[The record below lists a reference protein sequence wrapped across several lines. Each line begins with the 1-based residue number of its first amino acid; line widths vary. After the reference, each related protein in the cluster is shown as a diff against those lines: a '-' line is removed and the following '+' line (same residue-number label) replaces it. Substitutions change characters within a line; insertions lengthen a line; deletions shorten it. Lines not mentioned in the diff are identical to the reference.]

1 MFYVKIIS
9 FLIASYFI
17 GAIPNVYIWVKIITK
32 KDISSIGS
40 KNVGGMN
47 AFRNAS
53 KIAGSIGGILDVLKG
68 ILVAWASQVLF
79 HNIYITLSASF
90 LALVGHNWSIFIKFK
105 GGKGVGTTL
114 GVMSIIEPVLIIPF
128 LIGVVAGLLI
138 LKDGQV
144 GTVIGFW
151 LMPITS
157 MAYKFSIIMLIFYI
171 AVALMGTY
179 RFREDLKRFIDK
191 QKLAN

>member
-1 MFYVKIIS
+1 MFYAKMIL
-9 FLIASYFI
+9 FLTASYFI

-32 KDISSIGS
+32 KDISTIGS

-68 ILVAWASQVLF
+68 VIVAWASQVLF

-90 LALVGHNWSIFIKFK
+90 LAIVGHNWSIFIKFK

-128 LIGVVAGLLI
+128 LIGVVTGLLI
-138 LKDGQV
+138 LRDGQV

-151 LMPITS
+151 LMPIS
-157 MAYKFSIIMLIFYI
+157 SLVYNFSIITLIFYTSI
-171 AVALMGTY
+171 ALIGTY
-179 RFREDLKRFIDK
+179 RFKGDLKRFIER
-191 QKLAN
+191 QKLVN